1 MLRYATVKHFQ
12 FLQMFSF
19 FPKSS
24 FLGSSTSVN
33 SNNPY
38 FFQNFQNFQLSAA
51 IYYGKLREEIEKEF
65 VAEIYKEIDKTEPS
79 GASNCFWKGIY
90 SIVVSNNLLLL
101 FLKLNCVLWK
111 YHPNPEA
118 AASFPNLDAAAMFSA
133 SLAWFGWNFFKTQF
147 NFKNIFLHTVQCK

>member
-65 VAEIYKEIDKTEPS
+65 VAEIYKEIEKTEPDEICS
-79 GASNCFWKGIY
+79 TINQKLSVALATAFEKVY
-90 SIVVSNNLLLL
+90 IV
-101 FLKLNCVLWK
+101 
-111 YHPNPEA
+111 
-118 AASFPNLDAAAMFSA
+118 
-133 SLAWFGWNFFKTQF
+133 
-147 NFKNIFLHTVQCK
+147 